1 MANQVELEYEVRQ
14 ELKEGREFIDSG
26 LVEQFDKRMVG
37 GGKLRLGRLAGGGDE
52 SAGDGL
58 GLGGGGGLG
67 FGDGG
72 GLGDGVG
79 LGGG

>member
-1 MANQVELEYEVRQ
+1 
-14 ELKEGREFIDSG
+14 
-26 LVEQFDKRMVG
+26 MVG

-79 LGGG
+79 LGGMPDAVAERGGALLVLPVALVWLVVRRQA